1 MKIIYIAHCDYN
13 QVFLGDFV
21 FLSSVLSRVI
31 KILTILPRRRR
42 NIFSLSL
49 FLVSS
54 LHRKRRETRD
64 RERERE
70 RREVCFNLS
79 KSQKNPKKRRKN
91 MRCCVCYSDET
102 ELGECE
108 VIECASGHVTCA
120 ECFNEHVKVETAKG
134 AGYVRF
140 VFLRFITCGKRLE
153 ERERERKRVVL
164 IHHQRVSPLLF
175 FLFVRLSFK
184 KKIFFACS
192 HLQPSSSS
200 SSLFA
205 RTFVSSRIN

>member
-1 MKIIYIAHCDYN
+1 MKIIYIARCDYN

-21 FLSSVLSRVI
+21 FLSSVLSRH
-31 KILTILPRRRR
+31 KNSDHFTEEEETS
-42 NIFSLSL
+42 SLSL

-79 KSQKNPKKRRKN
+79 KSQKKKKRRKN

-102 ELGECE
+102 ELGDCE

-140 VFLRFITCGKRLE
+140 VFL
-153 ERERERKRVVL
+153 
-164 IHHQRVSPLLF
+164 
-175 FLFVRLSFK
+175 
-184 KKIFFACS
+184 
-192 HLQPSSSS
+192 
-200 SSLFA
+200 
-205 RTFVSSRIN
+205 

>member
-1 MKIIYIAHCDYN
+1 M
-13 QVFLGDFV
+13 
-21 FLSSVLSRVI
+21 LSRH
-31 KILTILPRRRR
+31 KNSDHFTEEEETS
-42 NIFSLSL
+42 SLSL

-70 RREVCFNLS
+70 REREERFVS
-79 KSQKNPKKRRKN
+79 ISQNRKRGLKKKKRGKN

-102 ELGECE
+102 ELGDCE

-140 VFLRFITCGKRLE
+140 VFLRFITRGKRLE

-164 IHHQRVSPLLF
+164 IHHQRVSPLLL
-175 FLFVRLSFK
+175 FLFVRLSLK

>member
-1 MKIIYIAHCDYN
+1 MKIIYIARCDYN

-21 FLSSVLSRVI
+21 FLSSVLSRH
-31 KILTILPRRRR
+31 KNSDHFTEEEETS
-42 NIFSLSL
+42 SLSL

-70 RREVCFNLS
+70 REREERFVS
-79 KSQKNPKKRRKN
+79 ISQNRKRGLKKKKRGKN

-102 ELGECE
+102 ELGDCE

-153 ERERERKRVVL
+153 ERERTKARCS
-164 IHHQRVSPLLF
+164 HPSSTGVSSSP
-175 FLFVRLSFK
+175 FLFVRLSF
-184 KKIFFACS
+184 
-192 HLQPSSSS
+192 
-200 SSLFA
+200 
-205 RTFVSSRIN
+205 